1 MTATLT
7 VTLHV
12 YPDDVS
18 RNHATYD
25 PPDKRVEWGGSVV
38 FKVQGSTAVFIV
50 NFPDGSPLVSGLNNF
65 QVGGQTLA
73 SQSTPQEQVA
83 KVPGQDYRFTATP
96 QSSTPPPSRLG
107 GEYDTPGTVA
117 GDLEVVPDTRG
128 NDDKK
133 PKGR

>member
-1 MTATLT
+1 MANLT
-7 VTLHV
+7 VTLHIDPNNV
-12 YPDDVS
+12 AN
-18 RNHATYD
+18 NHATYD
-25 PPDKRVEWGGSVV
+25 PPDKTVKWGDSVV
-38 FKVQGSTAVFIV
+38 FKVVGSTAVFIV

-83 KVPGQDYRFTATP
+83 KVPEQDYRFTATP
-96 QSSTPPPSRLG
+96 QSSTPPASRLG